1 MPEGLSPPTFTARA
15 VLMPRDMPGT
25 GPVPSQLAVVSDS
38 PLGTDLDHYLT
49 RLNLSRSQIFCTTL
63 QPLDDLWLEL
73 EIVTPDL
80 VIAVGSQAMRIL
92 LSSETITLEDARGLV
107 FDCHGIRVFPI
118 YPLTTE
124 ASDPLQRAFL
134 EYDFTR
140 LALYLKVSGLLPPSP
155 VRALVHPLLPEAS

>member
-1 MPEGLSPPTFTARA
+1 
-15 VLMPRDMPGT
+15 MPGT
-25 GPVPSQLAVVSDS
+25 GPVPAPIAIVSEA
-38 PLGTDLDHYLT
+38 PLGSDLDHYLT

-73 EIVTPDL
+73 EIAAPDL
-80 VIAVGSQAMRIL
+80 IVAVGTQAMQIL
-92 LSSETITLEDARGLV
+92 LGTSTITLEEVRGLV
-107 FDCHGIRVFPI
+107 VDCHGVRVFPI

-140 LALYLKVSGLLPPSP
+140 LALYLRVSGLLPPSAIRQ
-155 VRALVHPLLPEAS
+155 VVHPLLPETS